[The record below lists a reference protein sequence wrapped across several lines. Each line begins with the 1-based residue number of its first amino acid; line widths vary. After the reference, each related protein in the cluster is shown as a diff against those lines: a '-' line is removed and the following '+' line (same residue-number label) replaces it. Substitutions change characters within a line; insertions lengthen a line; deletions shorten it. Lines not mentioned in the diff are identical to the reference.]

1 MGCECELVFAAFE
14 KFVRPVFICFE
25 IEKFISV
32 ERKLTSL
39 TSALRVPLLQLNVI
53 CCFFGYLTVDFLSS
67 VEAVEVEILFI
78 REKLLIKWGL
88 YMKN

>member
-32 ERKLTSL
+32 ERTSL
-39 TSALRVPLLQLNVI
+39 TSTLRVPLLQLNVI
-53 CCFFGYLTVDFLSS
+53 CCFFRYLTVDFLSS
-67 VEAVEVEILFI
+67 VEAVEFEYYLS
-78 REKLLIKWGL
+78 EESC
-88 YMKN
+88 